1 MQEAVGDTVCVREV
15 PDVPQPLQDQ
25 LPPDDG
31 SGAKATEAPELM
43 VALAVCVPLIT
54 AVIVVAGQEGGVVV
68 TVMLWTCDDVVP
80 QLLVCVTVAEQEA
93 VGNTVWVRELPEVP
107 QPDQDQLPP
116 EVGVGAKAT
125 DAPEA
130 TVALEVDAPL
140 MTGPMVV
147 AGQAGGVTTAP

>member
-1 MQEAVGDTVCVREV
+1 
-15 PDVPQPLQDQ
+15 
-25 LPPDDG
+25 
-31 SGAKATEAPELM
+31 
-43 VALAVCVPLIT
+43 
-54 AVIVVAGQEGGVVV
+54 
-68 TVMLWTCDDVVP
+68 VP
-80 QLLVCVTVAEQEA
+80 QLLVYRAVAEHDA

-125 DAPEA
+125 DAPVA
-130 TVALEVDAPL
+130 TVAAEVCAPL

>member
-1 MQEAVGDTVCVREV
+1 
-15 PDVPQPLQDQ
+15 
-25 LPPDDG
+25 
-31 SGAKATEAPELM
+31 
-43 VALAVCVPLIT
+43 
-54 AVIVVAGQEGGVVV
+54 
-68 TVMLWTCDDVVP
+68 VP

-93 VGNTVWVRELPEVP
+93 VGKTVWVRELPEVP